1 MFNAQN
7 PAVRI
12 ERILREHGYAKQGD
26 ADLIRRDPMGFMD
39 AVLKR
44 YEKVSEE
51 NDGKAAD
58 FWETYEC
65 HVGDR
70 LDDFGEE
77 MARSFAAEPGSTS
90 S

>member
-12 ERILREHGYAKQGD
+12 ERVLREHGYARAGD
-26 ADLIRRDPMGFMD
+26 ADSIRKDPMGYMD
-39 AVLKR
+39 DVLKR

-51 NDGKAAD
+51 NNERAAD
-58 FWETYEC
+58 FWEIYGC
-65 HVGDR
+65 HVGER

-77 MARSFAAEPGSTS
+77 MARTFAADVVNLFK
-90 S
+90 